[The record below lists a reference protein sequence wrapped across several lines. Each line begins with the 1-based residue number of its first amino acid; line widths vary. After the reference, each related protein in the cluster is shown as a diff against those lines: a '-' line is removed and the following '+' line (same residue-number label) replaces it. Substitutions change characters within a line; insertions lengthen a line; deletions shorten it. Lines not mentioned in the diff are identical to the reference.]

1 MYSEDIVVKIF
12 DNDGEFIGIMNS
24 ATPCDVTQK
33 ASETE
38 TKIKPVPLDN
48 ITPIGKYKIS
58 LLQELMSDPIIQKA
72 LRLSNEEFAA
82 RGDLDMMKL
91 REEIEWPPPSVTEP
105 TPFQL
110 SILNNEVSD
119 ILRENLV
126 MQSEEYDEIVFGE
139 FILTNA
145 EVGAN
150 IAITTRTYNYI
161 QSPDEWWQV
170 AVENDIL
177 VRQCGWDKSVQMTSE
192 DIIIAIYDDKG
203 EFIGVLNSATA
214 CDVIL
219 NKSPTFYG
227 DSN

>member
-1 MYSEDIVVKIF
+1 
-12 DNDGEFIGIMNS
+12 
-24 ATPCDVTQK
+24 
-33 ASETE
+33 
-38 TKIKPVPLDN
+38 
-48 ITPIGKYKIS
+48 
-58 LLQELMSDPIIQKA
+58 
-72 LRLSNEEFAA
+72 
-82 RGDLDMMKL
+82 
-91 REEIEWPPPSVTEP
+91 
-105 TPFQL
+105 
-110 SILNNEVSD
+110 
-119 ILRENLV
+119 
-126 MQSEEYDEIVFGE
+126 MQSEEYGEIVFGE

-203 EFIGVLNSATA
+203 KFVGVLNSATA